1 MPTHA
6 SMMETSRHTKKTLYV
21 VAAFYVAVGFVAA
34 TASAL
39 NGDRLGTFLGFL
51 IISGALAATALLRA
65 VLRIGVRISAIGE
78 AMEGLHARLNR
89 VEAGLRVVREHVG
102 VDGRAATTA
111 GGIRVLDLAAIG
123 SGDPSV
129 LSAATLDRQAYPR
142 LVTTMEE
149 APPAQSAAAEAAEHT
164 FTPLHPTLTP
174 SDERTLD
181 AMGTQSETN
190 AQPNDFEDAC
200 DDAEV
205 GGAATKNLL
214 RQWKVALRDGDLA
227 GCRAVYSALIDTAG
241 TEAAASLGAQVE
253 ELADRIERSFREAFS
268 LRVRER
274 DYAGALAIG
283 ERMCSLL
290 PDRAVVAEFL
300 RVRAHLLRRLNR
312 EAAPPDEPLAAAR

>member
-1 MPTHA
+1 
-6 SMMETSRHTKKTLYV
+6 MMETSRHTKKTLYV

-102 VDGRAATTA
+102 VDGRAATAA

-129 LSAATLDRQAYPR
+129 LAAATLDRQAYPR

-164 FTPLHPTLTP
+164 FIPLRPTLTA

-181 AMGTQSETN
+181 AMETQSETN
-190 AQPNDFEDAC
+190 AQPNDTEDH
-200 DDAEV
+200 DA
-205 GGAATKNLL
+205 GFAGAATKNLL
-214 RQWKVALRDGDLA
+214 RHWKVALRDGDLA
-227 GCRAVYSALIDTAG
+227 GCRAVYSALVDTAG
-241 TEAAASLGAQVE
+241 AEAVASLGAQVE
-253 ELADRIERSFREAFS
+253 ELADRIERSLREAFS

-290 PDRAVVAEFL
+290 PDRVVVAEFM
-300 RVRAHLLRRLNR
+300 RVRAHLLRRLHR
-312 EAAPPDEPLAAAR
+312 EAACSDEPTAAAR

>member
-1 MPTHA
+1 
-6 SMMETSRHTKKTLYV
+6 MMETSRHTKKTLYV

-78 AMEGLHARLNR
+78 AMEGLDARLNR

-102 VDGRAATTA
+102 VDARAATAA

-174 SDERTLD
+174 SDERTLE
-181 AMGTQSETN
+181 AMETQSKTN
-190 AQPNDFEDAC
+190 AQPNDTED
-200 DDAEV
+200 DDTAFA
-205 GGAATKNLL
+205 GAATKNLL

-241 TEAAASLGAQVE
+241 TEAAASLGAQAE
-253 ELADRIERSFREAFS
+253 ELADRIERSLREAFS

-290 PDRAVVAEFL
+290 PDRPVVAEFM
-300 RVRAHLLRRLNR
+300 RVRPHLLRRLNR
-312 EAAPPDEPLAAAR
+312 EAARPDEPAAAAR

>member
-1 MPTHA
+1 
-6 SMMETSRHTKKTLYV
+6 MMETSRHTKKALYI

-34 TASAL
+34 TASAF

-51 IISGALAATALLRA
+51 IISGALASTALLRA

-78 AMEGLHARLNR
+78 AMEGLNARLNR
-89 VEAGLRVVREHVG
+89 VEAGLRVVRESRRAGSVEE
-102 VDGRAATTA
+102 RAAMPA

-142 LVTTMEE
+142 LVTTMDE
-149 APPAQSAAAEAAEHT
+149 APPAQSAVAEAAEHT
-164 FTPLHPTLTP
+164 FIPLRPILTA

-181 AMGTQSETN
+181 ALETQNETSV
-190 AQPNDFEDAC
+190 QPNEMEDAYS
-200 DDAEV
+200 DNAEV

-241 TEAAASLGAQVE
+241 AEAVASLGAHVE

-290 PDRAVVAEFL
+290 PDRAVVAEFM
-300 RVRAHLLRRLNR
+300 RVRAHLLRRLHR
-312 EAAPPDEPLAAAR
+312 EAARPDGPIAAAR

>member
-1 MPTHA
+1 
-6 SMMETSRHTKKTLYV
+6 MMETSRHTKKTLYV

-51 IISGALAATALLRA
+51 IISGALASTALLRA

-89 VEAGLRVVREHVG
+89 VEMGLRAMREHVG
-102 VDGRAATTA
+102 VDGRAATA

-129 LSAATLDRQAYPR
+129 LAAATLDRQAYPR
-142 LVTTMEE
+142 LVTTMDET
-149 APPAQSAAAEAAEHT
+149 PPAQSAEAEAAEHT
-164 FTPLHPTLTP
+164 FMPLRPTLTP

-181 AMGTQSETN
+181 AMETQSETN
-190 AQPNDFEDAC
+190 AQPNDTED
-200 DDAEV
+200 DDA
-205 GGAATKNLL
+205 GFAGAATKNLL

-241 TEAAASLGAQVE
+241 AEAVASLAAQVE

-300 RVRAHLLRRLNR
+300 RVRAHLLRRLDP
-312 EAAPPDEPLAAAR
+312 EPAQPDEPMAAAR

>member
-1 MPTHA
+1 
-6 SMMETSRHTKKTLYV
+6 METSRHTKKTLYV
-21 VAAFYVAVGFVAA
+21 VAAFYIVVGFVAA

-78 AMEGLHARLNR
+78 AMDGLHARLNR

-102 VDGRAATTA
+102 VDGRAAA
-111 GGIRVLDLAAIG
+111 PPGGTRLLDLAAIG

-164 FTPLHPTLTP
+164 FTPLRPTLTA

-181 AMGTQSETN
+181 VLEMQSETS
-190 AQPNDFEDAC
+190 AQPNDIED
-200 DDAEV
+200 DDTEFA
-205 GGAATKNLL
+205 GAATKNLV

-227 GCRAVYSALIDTAG
+227 GCRAVYSALVDTAG
-241 TEAAASLGAQVE
+241 AEAVASLGAQVE

-290 PDRAVVAEFL
+290 PDRPVVAEFM
-300 RVRAHLLRRLNR
+300 RVRPYLLRRLDP
-312 EAAPPDEPLAAAR
+312 EPAQPDEPMAAAR

>member
-1 MPTHA
+1 
-6 SMMETSRHTKKTLYV
+6 MMETSRHTKKTLYV

-89 VEAGLRVVREHVG
+89 VEAGLRVAREHVG
-102 VDGRAATTA
+102 VDGRAATAA
-111 GGIRVLDLAAIG
+111 GGMRVLDLAAIG

-164 FTPLHPTLTP
+164 FIPLRPTLTP

-181 AMGTQSETN
+181 AMETQNETSV
-190 AQPNDFEDAC
+190 QPNDTEEDEAGF
-200 DDAEV
+200 A
-205 GGAATKNLL
+205 GAATKNLL

-227 GCRAVYSALIDTAG
+227 GCRAVYSTLIDTAG
-241 TEAAASLGAQVE
+241 AEAVASLGAQVE
-253 ELADRIERSFREAFS
+253 ELADRIERSLREAFS

-283 ERMCSLL
+283 ERMCGLL
-290 PDRAVVAEFL
+290 PDRAVVAEFM

-312 EAAPPDEPLAAAR
+312 EAACPDEPAAAAR